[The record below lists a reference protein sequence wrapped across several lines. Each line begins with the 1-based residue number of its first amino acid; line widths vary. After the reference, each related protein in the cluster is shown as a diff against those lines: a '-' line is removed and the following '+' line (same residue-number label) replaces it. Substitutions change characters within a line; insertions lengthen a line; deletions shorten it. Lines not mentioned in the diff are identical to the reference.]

1 MTTKT
6 YTLILS
12 LLVSSAV
19 MAQQPSHYGS
29 RKQMMREIQRLT
41 AVNDSLA
48 RSNTS
53 LASEKDSLTKVNEFL
68 ISENE
73 ENEKVIA
80 GLKLV
85 EKVNDEALSELI
97 ERDDFDIDLYDED
110 SLEIRYFTSGVPD
123 SVLIRRLEAL
133 NSTIDIPF
141 NSRVRSYMVMY
152 SERNVQQMK
161 RLLGEAEFF
170 FPIFEKALT
179 EYDIP
184 TEIKYLSIIESALK
198 QRATSR
204 VGAKG
209 LWQFM
214 PKTGRFYGLEVDG
227 MVDERMDIYKAS
239 DAAARYLR
247 DAYNAFGDWSLAISS
262 YNCGSANVVKAMRRA
277 GKSDFWS
284 IYPYLPRETRGYLPA
299 MVGAMYAMEYSKEYH
314 IDPSEPVITEPV
326 YDIDINNKIHFR
338 QISEKVGVPMS
349 VIDYLN
355 PQYVRQIIP
364 ADSTKSYVLRLPRT
378 WALEFEKADIDS
390 IAAYKADEMFR
401 SKVMVGS
408 DDAAYESRS
417 TRSSSGYYT
426 VRRGDTLGSIAK
438 RYGTSVAA
446 LKKANN
452 LSSSTI
458 YAGRKLRIP
467 GR

>member
-179 EYDIP
+179 EDDVP
-184 TEIKYLSIIESALK
+184 TEIKDLS
-198 QRATSR
+198 
-204 VGAKG
+204 
-209 LWQFM
+209 
-214 PKTGRFYGLEVDG
+214 
-227 MVDERMDIYKAS
+227 
-239 DAAARYLR
+239 
-247 DAYNAFGDWSLAISS
+247 
-262 YNCGSANVVKAMRRA
+262 
-277 GKSDFWS
+277 
-284 IYPYLPRETRGYLPA
+284 
-299 MVGAMYAMEYSKEYH
+299 
-314 IDPSEPVITEPV
+314 
-326 YDIDINNKIHFR
+326 
-338 QISEKVGVPMS
+338 
-349 VIDYLN
+349 
-355 PQYVRQIIP
+355 
-364 ADSTKSYVLRLPRT
+364 
-378 WALEFEKADIDS
+378 
-390 IAAYKADEMFR
+390 
-401 SKVMVGS
+401 
-408 DDAAYESRS
+408 
-417 TRSSSGYYT
+417 
-426 VRRGDTLGSIAK
+426 
-438 RYGTSVAA
+438 
-446 LKKANN
+446 
-452 LSSSTI
+452 
-458 YAGRKLRIP
+458 
-467 GR
+467 